1 MAHAYTP
8 GLQVTDKI
16 VVRKTRALPIPG
28 TVVVRRGDV
37 VHADSVI
44 ARTAIPSEVVTVNVV
59 NQLSIA
65 PGEIKEYMLKRE
77 GDRVAEGEPLAQ
89 NKPLI
94 KWFKNVIKSPIE
106 GTVENIS
113 TITGQVLLRKPPRQ
127 IELLAYI
134 DGVVTEVEERI
145 GAEIETTAT
154 FIQGIFGIGGETH
167 GALQFVV
174 DKAEEIL
181 TENKVSAEQRG
192 KIIIG
197 GALVE
202 ASAFRKAMEVGVRGV
217 IAGGFNARDLRAV
230 LGYELGVAITG
241 DEDIPTTLVVT
252 EGFGRIA
259 MAQRTFDLLRR
270 REGAIASISGR
281 TQIRAG
287 VMRPEII
294 IPYDRATLEATL
306 EPAYV
311 PETGMRAGDEVRIIR
326 EPYFGQLGTVRALPP
341 ELQQIETGTRVRVM
355 EVELKDGQVVTIP
368 RANVEIIEQ

>member
-16 VVRKTRALPIPG
+16 RVRKSRTLPIPG
-28 TVVVRRGDV
+28 TVLVRAGEAVR
-37 VHADSVI
+37 AESVI
-44 ARTAIPSEVVTVNVV
+44 ARTEIPNEVITVNVV

-65 PGEIKEYMLKRE
+65 PGEIRDYMLKRE

-134 DGVVTEVEERI
+134 DGMVVEVEERL
-145 GAEIETTAT
+145 GAEIETVAT
-154 FIQGIFGIGGETH
+154 FIQGIFGIGGETY
-167 GALQFVV
+167 GALHFVV
-174 DKAEEIL
+174 DKPDEIL
-181 TENKVSAEQRG
+181 TQDKISAEQRG

-197 GALVE
+197 GSLVE
-202 ASAFRKAMEVGVRGV
+202 ASAYRKAIELGVRGI

-241 DEDIPTTLVVT
+241 DEDISTTLVIT
-252 EGFGRIA
+252 EGFGKIA
-259 MAQRTFDLLRR
+259 MAHRTFELLRE
-270 REGAIASISGR
+270 REGARASISGR

-294 IPYDRATLEATL
+294 VPYEESMREDAATRG
-306 EPAYV
+306 YV
-311 PETGMRAGDEVRIIR
+311 PETGVGQGDEVRIIR
-326 EPYFGQLGTVRALPP
+326 EPYFGQLGTIRALPP
-341 ELQQIETGTRVRVM
+341 ELQQVETGTRVRVM
-355 EVELKDGQVVTIP
+355 QIELANGEVVTIP
-368 RANVEIIEQ
+368 RANVEIIEK